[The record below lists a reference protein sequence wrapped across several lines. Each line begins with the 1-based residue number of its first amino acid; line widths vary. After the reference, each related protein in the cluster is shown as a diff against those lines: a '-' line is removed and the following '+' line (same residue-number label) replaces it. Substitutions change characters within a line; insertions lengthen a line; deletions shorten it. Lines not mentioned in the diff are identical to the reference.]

1 MTPKGA
7 LALVFSMM
15 AVAVHAQQP
24 SQSSGFPVFR
34 LAEGPSILPP
44 MTVSPQPSQTASL
57 PAPGVPAGNNETITI
72 GGKPRSYVIERPAIA
87 GPRPTIFILHGA
99 SGAIRELR
107 DLPQLAAGAGAVSV
121 MPNGVGGRWNFFPP
135 GKESQTD
142 RAFFQQQYG
151 GLPDDV
157 GFLKAI
163 AADLVARGIADPRRI
178 FVAGLSLGGVMA
190 LRLACTDAETF
201 AAIALLIAGM
211 EESTGAECRPAK
223 PLPVF
228 MIRGTADQIIPD
240 AGGLTVRGDRV
251 WATERLTGFFSRLNG
266 CTGPPIRAVAAQS
279 PQRIETETSSAC
291 TGGPVVLYRVV
302 GGGHEVPPVLNA
314 GSLVLD
320 FFREQTAIPQR

>member
-1 MTPKGA
+1 MAPKGA
-7 LALVFSMM
+7 LALAFSMM
-15 AVAVHAQQP
+15 AVAVHAQPP

-72 GGKPRSYVIERPAIA
+72 GGKSRSYVIERPAIA

-266 CTGPPIRAVAAQS
+266 CTGPPIRSVAAQS
-279 PQRIETETSSAC
+279 PQRIETETLRDC

-302 GGGHEVPPVLNA
+302 GGGHEVPSVLNA
-314 GSLVLD
+314 GSLLLD